1 MSELLYYDLKET
13 SGLAPSLS
21 SQVAREIGR
30 RIVSGSYAP
39 GDLIED
45 ERALAARYQVSR
57 SVIRDGIKILA
68 GKGLLEVRRGI
79 GTRVRP
85 RASWGLFDDDVLAW
99 SQSAPPRGSVLRQLL
114 EVRVVVEP
122 KAAHWAAE
130 RGSDKYLDLIRSAI
144 ERMEE
149 GKGSVEDFVVA
160 DAIFHRSILRAA
172 KNEFLGAFEGVI
184 FSALLSSIRLTN
196 KDPRTNEESL
206 QFHREVYE
214 AIAAHDPNRAER
226 AMQRLLGDTERRLGG
241 GLSNS
246 RDMDAGR

>member
-1 MSELLYYDLKET
+1 MSELLFYDLKEVA
-13 SGLAPSLS
+13 GLAPSLS

-45 ERALAARYQVSR
+45 EGALAARYQVSR
-57 SVIRDGIKILA
+57 TVVRDAVKILV

-85 RASWGLFDDDVLAW
+85 RSSWGLLDDDVLAW
-99 SQSAPPRGSVLRQLL
+99 SQSAPPSGEVLRQLL
-114 EVRVVVEP
+114 EVRLVVEP

-130 RGSDKYLDLIRSAI
+130 RRTSDVLDVIRSAI
-144 ERMEE
+144 EHMEE
-149 GKGSVEDFVVA
+149 GKGSVEEWVIA
-160 DAIFHRSILRAA
+160 DAVFHRSILRAA
-172 KNEFLGAFEGVI
+172 RNEFLSAIEGVI

-196 KDPRTNEESL
+196 KDPRKNEESL

-214 AIAAHDPNRAER
+214 AILAGDPIRAEQ
-226 AMQRLLGDTERRLGG
+226 AMEHLLGDTTRRLGG
-241 GLSNS
+241 HL
-246 RDMDAGR
+246 